1 VIAWRLALAFL
12 PELQSLTKAIG
23 AVVFGFLLLTL
34 PMLAVHAQPWSPWWL
49 SGTNASIQVGGASG
63 ASQGVPSL
71 GSGPVND
78 AQRYQLALA
87 AGFRGEDALIATAVS
102 IAENGSGKL
111 DALSDTRD
119 LGLWQINELWWSRF
133 GGHDALVD
141 PWANVQAAHTIHGIQ
156 GWDAWTTYRNGAYR
170 QFLSRAQQASAAQPV
185 HGPLPDEDLSLSRAI
200 APWMGVRYLFGGCT
214 KAGIDCSCFT
224 QDVMR
229 QLGVDL
235 PRTAQQQYNA
245 TARVSSPQVGDLIFF
260 HSTYATSEYITH
272 VGIYLSDNVMVS
284 AITPAVGRQSL
295 DDPYW
300 RSHFAGWG
308 RTRRMG
314 PSNQA

>member
-23 AVVFGFLLLTL
+23 AVIFGFLLLTL

-49 SGTNASIQVGGASG
+49 SGSNGISVPIIGGPAG
-63 ASQGVPSL
+63 MPTI

-87 AGFRGEDALIATAVS
+87 AGFRGEDAIIATAVS

-111 DALSDTRD
+111 DALSSTRD
-119 LGLWQINELWWSRF
+119 LGLWQINELWWARF
-133 GGHDALVD
+133 GGKDALID
-141 PWANVQAAHTIHGIQ
+141 PWRNVQAAHTIHGIQ

-170 QFLSRAQQASAAQPV
+170 QFLPRAQQASAAQPV
-185 HGPLPDEDLSLSRAI
+185 HGPLADEDLSLSRAI
-200 APWMGVRYLFGGCT
+200 APWMGTRYLLGGNGP
-214 KAGIDCSCFT
+214 AQNVVDCSAFV
-224 QDVMR
+224 QLVMR
-229 QLGVDL
+229 TLGVDL

-272 VGIYLSDNVMVS
+272 VGFYMSEGVMIS
-284 AITPAVGRQSL
+284 AATPAVGRQSL

-300 RSHFAGWG
+300 RQHFAGYG
-308 RTRRMG
+308 RTRRTG